1 MTSLRGIARALTAR
15 GVNTA
20 RGGIG
25 ATCRS
30 RRSCGARRPHSRWKA
45 DGGIFHGVPAHSF
58 TALGALGTVAAVV
71 TSLTLAIFTLRAD
84 RTRLKAQADI
94 ALMVTEE
101 ARERNASSSA
111 LLTANT
117 SARG

>member
-1 MTSLRGIARALTAR
+1 VTSLRGIARALTAR

-58 TALGALGTVAAVV
+58 TARWERWAPLPLW
-71 TSLTLAIFTLRAD
+71 SHRSRLPFTLRAD

>member
-1 MTSLRGIARALTAR
+1 MEAFFTAYQHTLSRPAGSVGHRCRCGHIAHACHIYIAR
-15 GVNTA
+15 G
-20 RGGIG
+20 
-25 ATCRS
+25 S
-30 RRSCGARRPHSRWKA
+30 HP
-45 DGGIFHGVPAHSF
+45 
-58 TALGALGTVAAVV
+58 
-71 TSLTLAIFTLRAD
+71 
-84 RTRLKAQADI
+84 LKAQADI